1 MSEFPNLKKPYDFIS
16 SLGGIGLIPFAP
28 GTFGSIFAC
37 FVFVIISHFVDM
49 LIPTICIVFIA
60 IWVCE
65 KASVNLTQKDHKS
78 IVIDELVG
86 IWLAMIP
93 VLFIASTQY
102 ERSLYA
108 FLALIFFRIF
118 DIFKPYPISYIDKN
132 LKNGFGIVL
141 DDIVA
146 GIYTAIFALSL
157 IHISEPTR
165 PY

>member
-65 KASVNLTQKDHKS
+65 KASFNLIQKDHKS
-78 IVIDELVG
+78 IVIDELAGMWVALVPV
-86 IWLAMIP
+86 IW
-93 VLFIASTQY
+93 FASDQL
-102 ERSLYA
+102 ERIIYA
-108 FLALIFFRIF
+108 CLALVFFRVF
-118 DIFKPYPISYIDKN
+118 DILKPFPISYFDKKY
-132 LKNGFGIVL
+132 KNGFGIVL
-141 DDIVA
+141 DDIIA
-146 GIYTAIFALSL
+146 GIFSGILSVL
-157 IHISEPTR
+157 IVVFLI
-165 PY
+165 